1 MHKACRWP
9 CFFVLFQLWP
19 ARERERRKC
28 CLQNQKLLIVVLK
41 LAHVHVCSLISLRLV
56 QVVQDVQDVQDVEE
70 SYFIL
75 LDPLKRSTWFAHFV
89 GFSKFSK
96 FLSCPGL
103 SVGNGPEAVAFLE
116 FRGSEMLRDAQRCSE
131 MLRDAQRCSEGSKIK
146 VFSLWESTQ
155 STLLLYPI
163 VLWLKRMAGCTND
176 VILRMFVK
184 LFPWTISRKQESGS
198 LHFSRARSKSS
209 LHRPSDQNQTARA
222 FSLFAI
228 FAPIWSICSIWSHFR
243 LWTSGFVLYRL
254 MVVLQMILWVCCFL
268 PKEPATNAKTVKL
281 QKHLEGSFK
290 MLWKCFQCADVIL
303 RASFHIWSF
312 VPNSTRGAVWRMFA
326 FPV

>member
-1 MHKACRWP
+1 MLLVTDAGIQCTKLADDLVSLS
-9 CFFVLFQLWP
+9 CFNSGLRE
-19 ARERERRKC
+19 RERERRKC

-56 QVVQDVQDVQDVEE
+56 QVVQDVQDVEE

-131 MLRDAQRCSEGSKIK
+131 GSKIK

-155 STLLLYPI
+155 STLLLSYDSKGWQDARTMSFCEC
-163 VLWLKRMAGCTND
+163 LWNCFHELFHESRNQGVYIQQSSVQKLTSQTIGSKPDRPRIFTFCYFCSYLINLFNLVAFPFVDIRLCSLPPDGRTPD
-176 VILRMFVK
+176 DTLGIL
-184 LFPWTISRKQESGS
+184 
-198 LHFSRARSKSS
+198 
-209 LHRPSDQNQTARA
+209 
-222 FSLFAI
+222 
-228 FAPIWSICSIWSHFR
+228 
-243 LWTSGFVLYRL
+243 
-254 MVVLQMILWVCCFL
+254 FL
-268 PKEPATNAKTVKL
+268 A
-281 QKHLEGSFK
+281 Q
-290 MLWKCFQCADVIL
+290 
-303 RASFHIWSF
+303 RAS
-312 VPNSTRGAVWRMFA
+312 NQCQNGKTAEALGRQL
-326 FPV
+326 